1 MFISIAKIVQS
12 IIDGDPSI
20 QDAIQRGYAN
30 YSAIARMIK
39 SNVEEQIEE
48 PVNMQSLITAVKRC
62 NVNYKPPTGNVSKV
76 ISESVINLRTD
87 VAKITIEKTRATTNL
102 VRNVL
107 IEYVADFLQVLEGM
121 SSITL
126 IIDQKI
132 FCKIKPQFPSSS
144 ILDEKKDLA
153 AIIVQSPKEVIAT
166 PGCAIAFYNPISRR
180 GVNIEE
186 TMSSYTDTIVVLRM
200 EDVGRVFN
208 ALNDL
213 ISGMRKQPT

>member
-1 MFISIAKIVQS
+1 MFISISKIVQN
-12 IIDGDPSI
+12 IIDGDPPI

-30 YSAIARMIK
+30 YSAIARMVK
-39 SNVEEQIEE
+39 SNVEEQIEG
-48 PVNMQSLITAVKRC
+48 PVKMQSLITAVKRC
-62 NVNYKPPTGNVSKV
+62 NVNYKPPIGDVSKV

-87 VAKITIEKTRATTNL
+87 VAKITIEKTRTTMNL

-107 IEYVADFLQVLEGM
+107 TEYVTEFLQVLEGM

-132 FCKIKPQFPSSS
+132 FSKIKPQFPQRA

-153 AIIVQSPKEVIAT
+153 AIIVQSPKEIIAT

-186 TMSSYTDTIVVLRM
+186 TMSSYTDTIVVLRL
-200 EDVGRVFN
+200 EDVGRAFN

-213 ISGMRKQPT
+213 ISGMRKQP

>member
-1 MFISIAKIVQS
+1 MFISISKIVQS
-12 IIDGDPSI
+12 IIDGDPPI

-30 YSAIARMIK
+30 YSAIARRIK

-87 VAKITIEKTRATTNL
+87 VAKITVEKTRATMNL
-102 VRNVL
+102 VRNILGEHVT
-107 IEYVADFLQVLEGM
+107 EFFQVLEGM

-132 FCKIKPQFPSSS
+132 FSKIKPLFPSRA
-144 ILDEKKDLA
+144 ILDEKKGLA
-153 AIIVQSPKEVIAT
+153 AIIVQSPKEIIAT

-200 EDVGRVFN
+200 EDVGRAFN

-213 ISGMRKQPT
+213 ISGMRKQS

>member
-1 MFISIAKIVQS
+1 MFISISKIVQS

-87 VAKITIEKTRATTNL
+87 VAKITLEKTRVTMNL
-102 VRNVL
+102 VRSVL
-107 IEYVADFLQVLEGM
+107 AEYVTEFFQVLEGM

-132 FCKIKPQFPSSS
+132 FRKIKPLFPSKA

-153 AIIVQSPKEVIAT
+153 AIIVQSPKEIIAT

-186 TMSSYTDTIVVLRM
+186 TMSSYTDTIVVLKM
-200 EDVGRVFN
+200 EDVGRAFN

-213 ISGMRKQPT
+213 ISGMRKQS

>member
-1 MFISIAKIVQS
+1 MFISISKIVQS
-12 IIDGDPSI
+12 IIDGDPPI

-30 YSAIARMIK
+30 YSAIARMVK
-39 SNVEEQIEE
+39 SNVEEQIEG
-48 PVNMQSLITAVKRC
+48 PVKMQSLITAVKRC
-62 NVNYKPPTGNVSKV
+62 NVNYKPPIGDVSKV

-87 VAKITIEKTRATTNL
+87 VAKITIEKTRTTMNL

-107 IEYVADFLQVLEGM
+107 TEYVTEFLQVLEGM

-132 FCKIKPQFPSSS
+132 FSKIKPQFPQRA

-153 AIIVQSPKEVIAT
+153 AIIVQSPKEIIAT

-186 TMSSYTDTIVVLRM
+186 TMSSYTDTIVILRL
-200 EDVGRVFN
+200 EDVGRAFN

-213 ISGMRKQPT
+213 ISGMRKQP

>member
-1 MFISIAKIVQS
+1 MFISISKIVQS

-48 PVNMQSLITAVKRC
+48 TVNMQSLITAVKRC
-62 NVNYKPPTGNVSKV
+62 NVHYKSPTGNVSKV
-76 ISESVINLRTD
+76 ISESIINLRTD
-87 VAKITIEKTRATTNL
+87 VAKITLEKTRVTMNL
-102 VRNVL
+102 VRSVL
-107 IEYVADFLQVLEGM
+107 AEYVTEFLQVLEGM

-132 FCKIKPQFPSSS
+132 FGKIKPLFPSRA

-153 AIIVQSPKEVIAT
+153 AIIVQSPKEIIAT

-186 TMSSYTDTIVVLRM
+186 TMSSYTDTIVVLKM
-200 EDVGRVFN
+200 EDVGRAFN
-208 ALNDL
+208 ALTDL
-213 ISGMRKQPT
+213 ISGMRKQS